1 MPSIRQRQRTVVA
14 VGLLVLVVLSG
25 CAGLSGTG
33 SPTPS
38 TADPATLTP
47 SVTQTPTAPASQ
59 TAPPT
64 AASPERLPSGLTDS
78 GVRNV
83 TQLIR
88 THQATAIETPGVVTH
103 TTNSTAPGLSVV
115 ASVRVAAEK
124 NLTRVRHVAQ
134 SRRTTESETQNST
147 TVVAANGT
155 SVRQYTFAGGNVTL
169 DNRRNRTEL
178 FDRALRGLSTA
189 TSPLRGALRR
199 GNFSVTGSDE
209 SDNATVVTLRGDRY
223 AGSQLYAAE
232 NVVGYNATVRIT
244 TDGLIRSATERIVAQ
259 RNGSESHYYFTYDFE
274 PQSVDLP
281 PVPQI
286 PREIDLR

>member
-1 MPSIRQRQRTVVA
+1 MPSARQPRRTVVA

-25 CAGLSGTG
+25 CAGLWDAG

-38 TADPATLTP
+38 TADASTPTP
-47 SVTQTPTAPASQ
+47 SAPQTATPSPTATTP
-59 TAPPT
+59 
-64 AASPERLPSGLTDS
+64 SPDRLPSGLTDT

-88 THQATAIETPGVVTH
+88 THQTTAIETPGVVTH
-103 TTNSTAPGLSVV
+103 TTNSTGRGVGIV
-115 ASVRVAAEK
+115 ATVRAAADT
-124 NLTRVRHVAQ
+124 NLTRVQYVGQ
-134 SRRTTESETQNST
+134 SQRMTEDETQNST
-147 TVVAANGT
+147 TVVAANET
-155 SVRQYTFAGGNVTL
+155 SVRQYTVADGTVTL
-169 DNRRNRTEL
+169 DNRRNRTDL
-178 FDRALRGLSTA
+178 FDRSLRGLSTA

>member
-1 MPSIRQRQRTVVA
+1 
-14 VGLLVLVVLSG
+14 LLVLVVLSG
-25 CAGLSGTG
+25 CAGLWDAG

-38 TADPATLTP
+38 TADASTPTP
-47 SVTQTPTAPASQ
+47 SAPQTATPSPTATTP
-59 TAPPT
+59 
-64 AASPERLPSGLTDS
+64 SPDRLPSGLTDT

-88 THQATAIETPGVVTH
+88 THQTTAIETPGVVTH
-103 TTNSTAPGLSVV
+103 TTNSTGRGVGIV
-115 ASVRVAAEK
+115 ATVRAAADT
-124 NLTRVRHVAQ
+124 NLTRVQYVGQ
-134 SRRTTESETQNST
+134 SQRMTKDETQNST
-147 TVVAANGT
+147 TVVAANET
-155 SVRQYTFAGGNVTL
+155 SVRQYTVADGTVTL
-169 DNRRNRTEL
+169 DNRRNRTDL
-178 FDRALRGLSTA
+178 FDRSLRGLSTA

-232 NVVGYNATVRIT
+232 NVVAYNATVRIT